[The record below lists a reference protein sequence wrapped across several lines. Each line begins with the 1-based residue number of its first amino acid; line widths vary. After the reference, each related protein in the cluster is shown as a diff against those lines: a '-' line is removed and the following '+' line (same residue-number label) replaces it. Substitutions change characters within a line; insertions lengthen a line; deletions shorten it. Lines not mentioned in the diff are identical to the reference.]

1 METNQHIR
9 NLLKTLPTQSGVYR
23 FFDKD
28 NNIIYIGKAKNL
40 KNRVSSYFNKEH
52 THRKLRTL
60 VASITDLAYT
70 VVDSESDAL
79 LLENNLI
86 KKHQPKYNILL
97 KDDKTYPWICI
108 TNETFPRMFP
118 TRKRNI
124 PSARYFGPYPSGKIL
139 HTLLDTLSELYP
151 LRSCKLNISSESIAN
166 GKNRPCLDY
175 HIKKCFAPCIGNQS
189 QEDYENN
196 IKQIIH
202 ILQGNTAIVLNELKE
217 QMMNFAK
224 EMAFEQAQIIKE
236 KIILLEQ
243 YQSKSTVL
251 SNTKNNVEVFGIVGD
266 TVAAYLCYFKIDN
279 GAIVQ
284 TQNFLIKQN
293 LNETLDELLL
303 YAIVDLRNTYQSK
316 ATEIIIPYPVDFEI
330 NNVKITIPKQGEKLN
345 LLKLAM
351 HNANNYMYEQ
361 QRQKEL
367 SNPELHRQ
375 QLLET
380 MQKDLQL
387 PRPPAYIECFDNS
400 NIQGHFPVS
409 SMVCFRNGKPSKK
422 EYRIFNVK
430 SVEQADDFA
439 TMAEALTRRYKRLLD
454 ENSPLPDLIIVD
466 GGKGQVSAAYTVL
479 QQLGLSDKI
488 PLLGI
493 AKKLEDIYRPNDPLP
508 LYVDKKSETQRILQ
522 HLRDEAHRF
531 GITRHR
537 KKRDKA
543 MIQTELTN
551 IPGIGEQY
559 AAKLLTTF
567 RSVRVIKNASISDLE
582 KIVGQQRAIDI
593 FNYFHT
599 TIEN

>member
-1 METNQHIR
+1 
-9 NLLKTLPTQSGVYR
+9 
-23 FFDKD
+23 
-28 NNIIYIGKAKNL
+28 
-40 KNRVSSYFNKEH
+40 
-52 THRKLRTL
+52 
-60 VASITDLAYT
+60 
-70 VVDSESDAL
+70 
-79 LLENNLI
+79 
-86 KKHQPKYNILL
+86 
-97 KDDKTYPWICI
+97 
-108 TNETFPRMFP
+108 
-118 TRKRNI
+118 
-124 PSARYFGPYPSGKIL
+124 
-139 HTLLDTLSELYP
+139 
-151 LRSCKLNISSESIAN
+151 
-166 GKNRPCLDY
+166 
-175 HIKKCFAPCIGNQS
+175 
-189 QEDYENN
+189 
-196 IKQIIH
+196 
-202 ILQGNTAIVLNELKE
+202 
-217 QMMNFAK
+217 
-224 EMAFEQAQIIKE
+224 
-236 KIILLEQ
+236 
-243 YQSKSTVL
+243 
-251 SNTKNNVEVFGIVGD
+251 
-266 TVAAYLCYFKIDN
+266 
-279 GAIVQ
+279 
-284 TQNFLIKQN
+284 
-293 LNETLDELLL
+293 
-303 YAIVDLRNTYQSK
+303 
-316 ATEIIIPYPVDFEI
+316 
-330 NNVKITIPKQGEKLN
+330 
-345 LLKLAM
+345 
-351 HNANNYMYEQ
+351 MYEQ

-567 RSVRVIKNASISDLE
+567 RSVSVIKNASITDLE